1 MAKQTWTAKRDCER
15 SFKIKVIE
23 KKFADIPA
31 GSKMLIATPKIIE
44 NYLRNIP
51 KGTTREQSVIRQ
63 ELAEKYNA
71 DKTCPVTTGI
81 FIRIIAEASFED
93 YQSGKDIQSITPFW
107 RVINPNSK
115 LAQKLCCGIE
125 FIIRQRKLEGIE

>member
-1 MAKQTWTAKRDCER
+1 MDSQRDCER

-71 DKTCPVTTGI
+71 DKTCPLTTGI
-81 FIRIIAEASFED
+81 F
-93 YQSGKDIQSITPFW
+93 
-107 RVINPNSK
+107 K
-115 LAQKLCCGIE
+115 L
-125 FIIRQRKLEGIE
+125 